1 MKRRELL
8 IAMSLLVVS
17 AAGCQTVDSIAH
29 NAAGLG
35 TWIAKGIY
43 DDQLDAQETDRIL
56 SGHEKGTGRN
66 GTVVVLS

>member
-1 MKRRELL
+1 MTRRELL

-17 AAGCQTVDSIAH
+17 AAGCQTFDSIAH

-43 DDQLDAQETDRIL
+43 DDELEAQETDRIL
-56 SGHEKGTGRN
+56 SGRDKATRPSN
-66 GTVVVLS
+66 